1 MWHRDAGAAGAL
13 RPVAGTAGG
22 PAGNHTSGFRGA
34 VPVDGWSPLWTGLA
48 RVGGLLPPAERPDAD
63 PWALLRGREHPSGR
77 WGADGGLVR
86 APGRGD
92 RDEGLGFDAD
102 VPAGGY
108 AWWYVD
114 ALSDCGAF
122 GLTIIAFLGSV
133 FSPYYKKSGRGDPLD
148 HACINVALYGPRGAR
163 WTMTERGASSVARG
177 SDHLAVGDS
186 LVRWNGDRMIID
198 IEERAIW
205 LGVPW
210 HPPVRGRVVIEPELW
225 SGQRFALDPAGRHV
239 WRSIAPRARVR
250 VEMEQPGVSW
260 NGSGYLDAN
269 HGSEALEEGFADW
282 QWSRA
287 HLGREAAVLYEG
299 VRRDGSSFASALRFD
314 AQGRASEEALP
325 LGAPLPATRWLM
337 GRRTRADRGHARVVR
352 TFEDSPFYARSAVA
366 SRLFGQEVVAMHES
380 LSLDRFRSPVV
391 QWMLPYKMPRRA

>member
-1 MWHRDAGAAGAL
+1 
-13 RPVAGTAGG
+13 
-22 PAGNHTSGFRGA
+22 
-34 VPVDGWSPLWTGLA
+34 
-48 RVGGLLPPAERPDAD
+48 
-63 PWALLRGREHPSGR
+63 LRGREHPSGR
-77 WGADGGLVR
+77 GGADGGLVR

-92 RDEGLGFDAD
+92 RAEGLGFAEA

-114 ALSDCGAF
+114 AISDCGAF

-133 FSPYYKKSGRGDPLD
+133 FSPYYKKSGRGDPID
-148 HACINVALYGPRGAR
+148 HACINVALYGPKGAR
-163 WTMTERGASSVARG
+163 WTMTERGRESVSRG

-186 LVRWNGDRMIID
+186 VVRWMGDALVID
-198 IEERAIW
+198 IEEKAIW
-205 LGVPW
+205 LGVPY
-210 HPPVRGRVVIEPELW
+210 HPPVRGRVVVEPEMW
-225 SGQRFALDPAGRHV
+225 SGQRFALDPEGRHE

-250 VEMEQPGVSW
+250 VEMERPELSW
-260 NGSGYLDAN
+260 SGSGYLDAN
-269 HGSEALEEGFADW
+269 RGSEALEEGFADW

-287 HLGREAAVLYEG
+287 HMGDEAAVLYEG

-314 AQGRASEEALP
+314 GQGRASEEELP

-352 TFEDSPFYARSAVA
+352 TWEDSPFYARSAVA
-366 SRLFGQEVVAMHES
+366 SRLFGRDVLAVHES

-391 QWMLPYKMPRRA
+391 QWMLPYKMPRRG